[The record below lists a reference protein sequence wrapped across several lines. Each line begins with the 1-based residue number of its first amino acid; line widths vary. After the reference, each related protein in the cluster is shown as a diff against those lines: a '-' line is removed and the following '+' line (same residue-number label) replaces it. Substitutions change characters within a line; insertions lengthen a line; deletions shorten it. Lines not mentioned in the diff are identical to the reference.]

1 MAGIEDLMNIRTQGG
16 TANAPPMPPRGGPP
30 PGMGG
35 PPPPPL
41 GGPPPGSGGPPPGP
55 PMGGPPPGMGEM
67 AAAGAP
73 PMGEDPGMDIEQDSA
88 MLAEAVVG
96 RAQGD
101 VGAAIAVLDT
111 AKAML
116 ISSVEQPPMDGPPMG
131 EPPMQAAYGKPLM
144 KRGGGPLYRQGGGT
158 MANEDILRQMIMDN
172 LQNLPKGVTPSDI
185 LSDRELAIA
194 YQDTA
199 KQIASS
205 GFDPMRGVV
214 SGENRNKAMD
224 EVQRYRMRAHR
235 RPRT

>member
-30 PGMGG
+30 PGM
-35 PPPPPL
+35 
-41 GGPPPGSGGPPPGP
+41 GGPPPGP

-116 ISSVEQPPMDGPPMG
+116 ISSVEEPPMDGGMG

>member
-30 PGMGG
+30 PGMAG
-35 PPPPPL
+35 PPPRPPM
-41 GGPPPGSGGPPPGP
+41 GGPPPGP

-116 ISSVEQPPMDGPPMG
+116 ISSVEQPPMDGGMG

-144 KRGGGPLYRQGGGT
+144 RRGGGPLYRDMGGT
-158 MANEDILRQMIMDN
+158 IDMTNDILSRLEGADSDILRQMIMDN
-172 LQNLPKGVTPSDI
+172 LQKGREM
-185 LSDRELAIA
+185 SDRDVTQGQTGRAMS
-194 YQDTA
+194 D
-199 KQIASS
+199 
-205 GFDPMRGVV
+205 
-214 SGENRNKAMD
+214 RNKAMD

>member
-30 PGMGG
+30 PGMAG
-35 PPPPPL
+35 PPPRPPM
-41 GGPPPGSGGPPPGP
+41 GGPPPGMGGPPPGP

-73 PMGEDPGMDIEQDSA
+73 PIEEDPGMDIEQDSA

-116 ISSVEQPPMDGPPMG
+116 ISSVEQPPMDGGMG

-144 KRGGGPLYRQGGGT
+144 RRGGGPLYRDMGGT
-158 MANEDILRQMIMDN
+158 IDMTNDILSRLEGADSDILRQMIMDN
-172 LQNLPKGVTPSDI
+172 LQKGREM
-185 LSDRELAIA
+185 SDRDVTQGQTGRAMSDRDRAL
-194 YQDTA
+194 
-199 KQIASS
+199 SRM
-205 GFDPMRGVV
+205 MR
-214 SGENRNKAMD
+214 
-224 EVQRYRMRAHR
+224 HR
-235 RPRT
+235 RS

>member
-30 PGMGG
+30 PGM
-35 PPPPPL
+35 
-41 GGPPPGSGGPPPGP
+41 GGPPPGP

-116 ISSVEQPPMDGPPMG
+116 ISSVEEPPMDGGMG

-144 KRGGGPLYRQGGGT
+144 RRGGGPLYRQGGGT
-158 MANEDILRQMIMDN
+158 MANDDILRQMIMDN
-172 LQNLPKGVTPSDI
+172 LQTGKEM
-185 LSDRELAIA
+185 SDRDVTQGQTGRAMS
-194 YQDTA
+194 DR
-199 KQIASS
+199 
-205 GFDPMRGVV
+205 DR
-214 SGENRNKAMD
+214 AMD

>member
-30 PGMGG
+30 PGMAG
-35 PPPPPL
+35 PPPRPPMA
-41 GGPPPGSGGPPPGP
+41 GPPPRPPMGGPPPGP

-144 KRGGGPLYRQGGGT
+144 RRGGGPLYRDMGGT
-158 MANEDILRQMIMDN
+158 IDMTNDILSRLEGADSDILRQMIMDN
-172 LQNLPKGVTPSDI
+172 LQKGREM
-185 LSDRELAIA
+185 SDRDVTQGQTGRAMSDRDRAL
-194 YQDTA
+194 
-199 KQIASS
+199 SRM
-205 GFDPMRGVV
+205 MR
-214 SGENRNKAMD
+214 
-224 EVQRYRMRAHR
+224 HR
-235 RPRT
+235 RS

>member
-30 PGMGG
+30 PGMAG
-35 PPPPPL
+35 PPPRPPM
-41 GGPPPGSGGPPPGP
+41 GGPPPGMGGPPPGP

-73 PMGEDPGMDIEQDSA
+73 PIEEDPGMDIEQDSA

-144 KRGGGPLYRQGGGT
+144 RRGGGPLYRDMGGT
-158 MANEDILRQMIMDN
+158 IDMTNDILSRLEGSDSDILRQMIMDN
-172 LQNLPKGVTPSDI
+172 LQEGRT
-185 LSDRELAIA
+185 LSDRDLASHLDMIG
-194 YQDTA
+194 QGQTGRE
-199 KQIASS
+199 SS
-205 GFDPMRGVV
+205 DRDRSRGFSPTRNRALSRMMR
-214 SGENRNKAMD
+214 
-224 EVQRYRMRAHR
+224 HR
-235 RPRT
+235 RS

>member
-30 PGMGG
+30 PGMAG
-35 PPPPPL
+35 PPPRPPMAGPPPRPPM
-41 GGPPPGSGGPPPGP
+41 GGPPPGMGGPPPGP

-144 KRGGGPLYRQGGGT
+144 RRGGGPLYRDMGGT
-158 MANEDILRQMIMDN
+158 IDMTNDILSRLEGADSDILRQMIMDN
-172 LQNLPKGVTPSDI
+172 LQKGREM
-185 LSDRELAIA
+185 SDRDVTQGQTGRAMSDRDRAL
-194 YQDTA
+194 
-199 KQIASS
+199 SRM
-205 GFDPMRGVV
+205 MR
-214 SGENRNKAMD
+214 
-224 EVQRYRMRAHR
+224 HR
-235 RPRT
+235 RS

>member
-30 PGMGG
+30 PGMAG
-35 PPPPPL
+35 PPPRPPMA
-41 GGPPPGSGGPPPGP
+41 GPPPRPPMGGPPPGP

-144 KRGGGPLYRQGGGT
+144 RRGGGPLYRQGGGT

-185 LSDRELAIA
+185 LSDRELA
-194 YQDTA
+194 
-199 KQIASS
+199 
-205 GFDPMRGVV
+205 VV

>member
-30 PGMGG
+30 PG
-35 PPPPPL
+35 
-41 GGPPPGSGGPPPGP
+41 
-55 PMGGPPPGMGEM
+55 MGGPPPGMGEM

-144 KRGGGPLYRQGGGT
+144 RRGGGPLYRDMGGT
-158 MANEDILRQMIMDN
+158 IDMTNDILSRLEGADSDILRQMIMDN
-172 LQNLPKGVTPSDI
+172 LQKGREM
-185 LSDRELAIA
+185 SDRDVTQGQTGRAMSDRDRAL
-194 YQDTA
+194 
-199 KQIASS
+199 SRM
-205 GFDPMRGVV
+205 MR
-214 SGENRNKAMD
+214 
-224 EVQRYRMRAHR
+224 HR
-235 RPRT
+235 RS

>member
-30 PGMGG
+30 PGMAG
-35 PPPPPL
+35 PPPRPPM
-41 GGPPPGSGGPPPGP
+41 GGPPPGMGGPPPGP

-116 ISSVEQPPMDGPPMG
+116 ISSVEQPPMDGGMG

-144 KRGGGPLYRQGGGT
+144 RRGGGPLYRDMGGT
-158 MANEDILRQMIMDN
+158 IDMTNDILSRLEGADSDILRQMIMDN
-172 LQNLPKGVTPSDI
+172 LQTGRT
-185 LSDRELAIA
+185 LSDRDLASHLDMIGQGQTGRA
-194 YQDTA
+194 MSD
-199 KQIASS
+199 
-205 GFDPMRGVV
+205 
-214 SGENRNKAMD
+214 RNKAMD

>member
-30 PGMGG
+30 PGMAG
-35 PPPPPL
+35 PPPRPPM
-41 GGPPPGSGGPPPGP
+41 GGPPPGMGGPPPGP

-116 ISSVEQPPMDGPPMG
+116 ISSVEQPPMDGGMG

-144 KRGGGPLYRQGGGT
+144 RRGGGPLYRDMGGT
-158 MANEDILRQMIMDN
+158 IDMTNDILSRLEGADSDILRQMIMDN
-172 LQNLPKGVTPSDI
+172 LQKGREM
-185 LSDRELAIA
+185 SDRDVTQGQTGRAMSDRDRAL
-194 YQDTA
+194 
-199 KQIASS
+199 SRM
-205 GFDPMRGVV
+205 MR
-214 SGENRNKAMD
+214 
-224 EVQRYRMRAHR
+224 HR
-235 RPRT
+235 RS

>member
-30 PGMGG
+30 PGMAG
-35 PPPPPL
+35 PPPRPPMA
-41 GGPPPGSGGPPPGP
+41 GPPPRPPMGGPPPGP

-144 KRGGGPLYRQGGGT
+144 RRGGGPLYRDMGGT
-158 MANEDILRQMIMDN
+158 IDMTNDILSRLEGADSDILRQMIMDN
-172 LQNLPKGVTPSDI
+172 LQKGREM
-185 LSDRELAIA
+185 SDRDVTQGQTGRAMS
-194 YQDTA
+194 D
-199 KQIASS
+199 
-205 GFDPMRGVV
+205 
-214 SGENRNKAMD
+214 RNKAMD

>member
-30 PGMGG
+30 PGM
-35 PPPPPL
+35 
-41 GGPPPGSGGPPPGP
+41 GGPPPGP

-116 ISSVEQPPMDGPPMG
+116 ISSVEEPPMDGGMG

-144 KRGGGPLYRQGGGT
+144 RRGGGPLYRQGGGT

>member
-30 PGMGG
+30 PGMA
-35 PPPPPL
+35 
-41 GGPPPGSGGPPPGP
+41 
-55 PMGGPPPGMGEM
+55 GPPPGMGEM

-144 KRGGGPLYRQGGGT
+144 RRGGGPLYRDMGGT
-158 MANEDILRQMIMDN
+158 IDMTNDILSRLEGADSDILRQMIMDN
-172 LQNLPKGVTPSDI
+172 LQKGREM
-185 LSDRELAIA
+185 SDRDVTQGQTGRAMSDRDRAL
-194 YQDTA
+194 
-199 KQIASS
+199 SRM
-205 GFDPMRGVV
+205 MR
-214 SGENRNKAMD
+214 
-224 EVQRYRMRAHR
+224 HR
-235 RPRT
+235 RS

>member
-1 MAGIEDLMNIRTQGG
+1 MREDHERDWLQGG
-16 TANAPPMPPRGGPP
+16 GMIISLSESEMQAAGSIGVSRYIKMIVNGLGESRGSSPVDGWQRQVE
-30 PGMGG
+30 GA
-35 PPPPPL
+35 
-41 GGPPPGSGGPPPGP
+41 
-55 PMGGPPPGMGEM
+55 MGEM

-73 PMGEDPGMDIEQDSA
+73 PMGEAPGMDIEQDSA

>member
-30 PGMGG
+30 PGMAG
-35 PPPPPL
+35 PPPRPPM
-41 GGPPPGSGGPPPGP
+41 GGPPPGP
-55 PMGGPPPGMGEM
+55 PLGGPPPGMGEM

-73 PMGEDPGMDIEQDSA
+73 PIEEDPGMDIEQDSA

-144 KRGGGPLYRQGGGT
+144 RRGGGPLYRDMGGT
-158 MANEDILRQMIMDN
+158 IDMTNDILSRLEGADSDILRQMIMDN
-172 LQNLPKGVTPSDI
+172 LQKGREM
-185 LSDRELAIA
+185 SDRDVTQGQTGRAMSDRDRAL
-194 YQDTA
+194 
-199 KQIASS
+199 SRM
-205 GFDPMRGVV
+205 MR
-214 SGENRNKAMD
+214 
-224 EVQRYRMRAHR
+224 HR
-235 RPRT
+235 RS